1 MSGIKR
7 YLSDNAYKA
16 AEHSE
21 SPSESNPFVTLHKA
35 IAMRS
40 DWNQSNSSADN
51 YIKNK
56 PAIKA
61 GQGANSIIEGNI
73 VNNVV
78 SGGYAHAEGNGTEAS
93 GDYGS
98 HAEGNG
104 TTASGMCSH
113 AEGNGTTA
121 SGFSSHA
128 EGNETIASG
137 RASHAEGNSTT
148 ASEENSHAEGTG
160 TAASG
165 FSSHAE
171 GVNTTA
177 SGNYSHAEGV
187 GTTASGTNS
196 HTEGLASTA
205 SGDYSHAEGSET
217 IANNKCQHVFGEY
230 NGVDPSSALSSAR
243 GTYIEIVGNGTTSS
257 ARSNARTLDWSGN
270 ETLTGNLTVGGT
282 ITANGQQI
290 LPQVQVDW
298 NQTTSTGS
306 DYIKNKPTIKAGQG
320 ENSIIEGDL
329 VGNSSTG
336 TYSHAEGGVTTAS
349 GPFSHA
355 EGGVTTAT
363 GSYSH
368 VEGYKTTASGPFS
381 HAEGNETI
389 ASGYISH
396 TEGYATTANHKSQ
409 HVFGEYNGVDPSTAP
424 SWDRGTYIEIVGKG
438 SNEDTRSNA
447 RTLDWQGNETLAGN
461 LTIGGT
467 ITANGQQ
474 ILPQVQVDWNQ
485 TTSTGSDYIKNKP
498 AIKAGLGENSIV
510 EGSLIGNS
518 SSGSHSHAEGAGA
531 TASGP
536 FSHAEGSGT
545 TASGDASHA
554 EGYNTTASGI
564 NSHAEG
570 YMATASGGSSHAEG
584 SGTKASGGSSHA
596 EGSGT
601 TASGDASHAEGYNTT
616 AKGKSQHVFGEFNK
630 LDPSTASSWT
640 RGNYVEIV
648 GNGANNTARSNARTL
663 DWSGNEVLAGT
674 ITANGVNLNDE
685 LNLKEPLLPVTPI
698 QPESKFLNGNR
709 QWVEIGGGGGLTT
722 VYKSITIENP
732 TASENMCI
740 FYAPVAMTITEIRG
754 VITGATSVSFK
765 VVSGT
770 SRNAVTTE
778 HNSSAVVCSSV
789 TTGDVATITTAAVAA
804 GSWVAVKTSA
814 IAGAPSELVITLS
827 LTF

>member
-270 ETLTGNLTVGGT
+270 ETLTGNLTV
-282 ITANGQQI
+282 
-290 LPQVQVDW
+290 
-298 NQTTSTGS
+298 
-306 DYIKNKPTIKAGQG
+306 
-320 ENSIIEGDL
+320 
-329 VGNSSTG
+329 
-336 TYSHAEGGVTTAS
+336 
-349 GPFSHA
+349 
-355 EGGVTTAT
+355 
-363 GSYSH
+363 
-368 VEGYKTTASGPFS
+368 
-381 HAEGNETI
+381 
-389 ASGYISH
+389 
-396 TEGYATTANHKSQ
+396 
-409 HVFGEYNGVDPSTAP
+409 
-424 SWDRGTYIEIVGKG
+424 
-438 SNEDTRSNA
+438 
-447 RTLDWQGNETLAGN
+447 
-461 LTIGGT
+461 GGT